1 MGFQFLILTC
11 DPSLLSDVQTSL
23 GSQGIQFQ
31 LRQDST
37 SAIELASRR
46 HLDGLMID
54 CDDVPG
60 GAEAL
65 GQIRNTP
72 ANKQTYILAIVNGS
86 TGTRAAIA
94 LGANFVLSKPI
105 QQTLLGILPVAI
117 TDMEREH
124 RRYFRYDVDLP
135 VWFQNALGQ
144 SCTARMKNV
153 SESGLAIKPVDPV
166 GLRGRIKVK
175 FELPSIQPQTF
186 QAKADVV
193 WSDS

>member
-1 MGFQFLILTC
+1 
-11 DPSLLSDVQTSL
+11 
-23 GSQGIQFQ
+23 
-31 LRQDST
+31 
-37 SAIELASRR
+37 
-46 HLDGLMID
+46 MID

-105 QQTLLGILPVAI
+105 QQTLPGILPVAI
-117 TDMEREH
+117 AEMEREH

-153 SESGLAIKPVDPV
+153 SESGLAIFCKSISHFVRQLKSNSLSV
-166 GLRGRIKVK
+166 RFLTTLLLNRWSEFSRLSTSQAHHLMRRKGNSARSGLRDPG
-175 FELPSIQPQTF
+175 FACSNSYQHLPVHGAVFHEVSNCLH
-186 QAKADVV
+186 
-193 WSDS
+193 